1 MGEYKGAYVH
11 VRVSP
16 LLKKAVKMHCVREGL
31 TEQAWVTTLIE
42 AALAKNAPD
51 LLTTAA
57 LATSPVDKERVPG
70 GES

>member
-1 MGEYKGAYVH
+1 MGEYKEAYVH

-16 LLKKAVKMHCVREGL
+16 LLKKAVKMHCVRIGL

-42 AALAKNAPD
+42 VELAKNASDVP
-51 LLTTAA
+51 TTAA
-57 LATSPVDKERVPG
+57 IATGSAGEERVPG